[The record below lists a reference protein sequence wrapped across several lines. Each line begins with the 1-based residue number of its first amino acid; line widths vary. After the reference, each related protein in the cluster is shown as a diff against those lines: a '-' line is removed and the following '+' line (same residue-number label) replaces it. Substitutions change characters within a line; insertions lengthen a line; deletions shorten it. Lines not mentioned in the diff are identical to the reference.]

1 MKTVFTESE
10 LKEFVRKKI
19 AEIEGSNIL
28 LGARKDDYQLD
39 LTEDEKGDVMKIASK
54 AADKFLNLGHEAGYI
69 AGQLAFLKEFNNF
82 IEM

>member
-10 LKEFVRKKI
+10 LIGFVRKKI

-28 LGARKDDYQLD
+28 LSARKDDYDLN
-39 LTEDEKGDVMKIASK
+39 LTEEEKCDVMKIASK

-69 AGQLAFLKEFNNF
+69 QGQLAFLKELNNF